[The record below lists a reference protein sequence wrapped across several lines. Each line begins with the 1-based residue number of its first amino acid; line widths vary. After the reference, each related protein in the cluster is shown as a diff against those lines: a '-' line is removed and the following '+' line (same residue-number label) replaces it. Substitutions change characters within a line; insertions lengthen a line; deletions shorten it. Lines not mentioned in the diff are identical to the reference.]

1 MTTTAAAADRAATGL
16 ADFDRTTSRW
26 GRLTMLVGLAI
37 SLAAP
42 AYLVFFAGLHASA
55 AQVLTAFLAVAA
67 TFGVLWVI
75 EPVTYFPILGE
86 SSMYQAFMIGNIA
99 NKLLP
104 AALTAQTTIG
114 ARPGTRRGELASV
127 SAISGAV
134 IVHLAS
140 LVLFVGFFG
149 TWLIA
154 NLPADILHVMQVY
167 IVPTVFG
174 AVHVQALAHLKQAR
188 TAVIA
193 ILVSVIVVFVLGP
206 IIPKF
211 DMYST
216 VVAVASTIL
225 LAWFLR
231 KRAPK
236 AEAPAA

>member
-1 MTTTAAAADRAATGL
+1 MTTTTALESTGAAL

-42 AYLVFFAGLHASA
+42 AYLIFFAGLHASA
-55 AQVLTAFLAVAA
+55 IQVLTAFLAVAA

-154 NLPADILHVMQVY
+154 NLPPVILHVMQVY

-193 ILVSVIVVFVLGP
+193 ILVSAVVVFILGP
-206 IIPKF
+206 LIPKF
-211 DMYST
+211 EMYST
-216 VVAVASTIL
+216 VVAVAATIL

-231 KRAPK
+231 KRITSKEPTAP
-236 AEAPAA
+236 